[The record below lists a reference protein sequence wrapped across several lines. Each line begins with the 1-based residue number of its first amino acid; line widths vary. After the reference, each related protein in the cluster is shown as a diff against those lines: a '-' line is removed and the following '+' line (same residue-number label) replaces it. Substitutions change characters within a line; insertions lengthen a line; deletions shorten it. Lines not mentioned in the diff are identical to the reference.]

1 MISIKDREPKLTEFV
16 LMLALLI
23 SLIALAIDAMLPA
36 LAEIGNDLG
45 VERTND
51 NQLVISVLFL
61 GLAAGQLFYGPLSDS
76 IGRKP
81 AIYAGL
87 GLFIIGCVLS
97 IASWNLTLMLVG
109 RFLQD
114 LGAAGPRIVTVA
126 LVSDLYEG
134 RAMARIMSLVM
145 TTFVFIPAIAPA
157 LVQGVILISHWRMIF
172 VLFVVLAIVAGAWFG
187 LRQQETLP
195 ASRRK
200 KFSLRQVALA
210 AREVLSNRVAFGYSI
225 ATGLVFAPFIGYL
238 TSAQQILQEQYS
250 LGTQFPLYFAVLALS
265 VGAAS
270 FANAKLVL
278 QYGMRLLSWRAVQ
291 VLSIFSIGYF
301 GVAFVFAGNPP
312 LWTLMIWGMVAFFCI
327 GMLFAN
333 FNAMAMEPLGHI
345 AGVAAA
351 VIGSMTMFLS
361 LIFGTWIGQMYDGT
375 VLPLVGGFAMMG
387 VATLLV
393 MHWTERKP
401 QMA

>member
-1 MISIKDREPKLTEFV
+1 MNKSTAQNLTLVEFV
-16 LMLALLI
+16 LLMALLI
-23 SLIALAIDAMLPA
+23 SLIALSIDAMLPA
-36 LAEIGNDLG
+36 LSNIGKDLG
-45 VERTND
+45 VERIND
-51 NQLVISVLFL
+51 SQFVISVLFL
-61 GLAAGQLFYGPLSDS
+61 GLAVGQLFYGPLSDS

-87 GLFIIGCVLS
+87 GLFVIGCILS
-97 IASWNLTLMLVG
+97 IVSQNLTLMLVG
-109 RFLQD
+109 RFLQG

-126 LVSDLYEG
+126 LVRDLYEG

-145 TTFVFIPAIAPA
+145 TTFVFVPAFAPA
-157 LVQGVILISHWRMIF
+157 LGQGIIFISHWRMIF
-172 VLFVVLAIVAGAWFG
+172 VLFLVLAIIAGTWFG
-187 LRQQETLP
+187 FRQHETLP
-195 ASRRK
+195 ASQHQR
-200 KFSLRQVALA
+200 FSLRQIALS
-210 AREVLSNRVAFGYSI
+210 AREVLANRFAFGYSI

-238 TSAQQILQEQYS
+238 TSAQQILQEQFG

-291 VLSIFSIGYF
+291 VLSIASIAYF
-301 GVAFVFAGNPP
+301 GVAVFFAGTPP
-312 LWTLMIWGMVAFFCI
+312 LWTLMVWGIVSFFCI

-345 AGVAAA
+345 AGVGAA
-351 VIGSMTMFLS
+351 VIGSMTMFIS
-361 LIFGTWIGQMYDGT
+361 LIFGTWIGQMYNGT
-375 VLPLVGGFAMMG
+375 ILPLVGGFALMG

-393 MHWTERKP
+393 MYWTESTS
-401 QMA
+401 QSA